1 LDGPIDHSWAEN
13 LNSLLDENKKIS
25 LPHGDTINIYP
36 QTNLIFE
43 TDSLKNVTPSTV
55 SRCGIVHLSRENL
68 NDAKQIFNQYLNRL
82 PANIADN
89 AKEIESQVNTLWPV
103 CISVFKQ
110 EKDRNNIIMPTI
122 DEY

>member
-1 LDGPIDHSWAEN
+1 MDGPIDHSWAEN

-43 TDSLKNVTPSTV
+43 TDSLKNVTPATV
-55 SRCGIVHLSRENL
+55 SRCGIVHLNRENL

-82 PANIADN
+82 PSNLADN

-103 CISVFKQ
+103 CFSVF
-110 EKDRNNIIMPTI
+110 
-122 DEY
+122 